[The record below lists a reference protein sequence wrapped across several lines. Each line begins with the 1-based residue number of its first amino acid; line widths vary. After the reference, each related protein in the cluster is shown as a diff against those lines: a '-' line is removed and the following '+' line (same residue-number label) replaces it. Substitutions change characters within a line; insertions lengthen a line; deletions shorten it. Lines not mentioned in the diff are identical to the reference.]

1 MRSFCCAVA
10 DLVRV
15 GLHLPSR
22 GAHRP
27 YLHLSRDQGPR
38 LSPSK
43 EVEHAQPPVA
53 ASLGT
58 HQRKRLWRERPL
70 ALKGHP
76 HPAVTPLSV
85 ICGSSTLAVPIV
97 SNRCLGSAAGACLG
111 RLSIFGAISSS
122 LSSFGG
128 AGCNSAF
135 YFRKE
140 NVSILYEF
148 PQEGRHVLPGCP
160 DDLEPIPSSHH
171 TRARVHSTLL
181 EKTALSVSCRFCR
194 RRRF

>member
-1 MRSFCCAVA
+1 MGGAGTRQRDGGWRPQLADCRRAVRRGQPQQGVA

-27 YLHLSRDQGPR
+27 YLHLSCDQGPR
-38 LSPSK
+38 LSSSK

-53 ASLGT
+53 TSLGT

-122 LSSFGG
+122 LSS
-128 AGCNSAF
+128 
-135 YFRKE
+135 
-140 NVSILYEF
+140 
-148 PQEGRHVLPGCP
+148 
-160 DDLEPIPSSHH
+160 
-171 TRARVHSTLL
+171 
-181 EKTALSVSCRFCR
+181 
-194 RRRF
+194 